1 MNKVDNYVASHDDDP
16 SMYRTAGWKSVA
28 KYQSVAGRHE
38 ALPGFIIEIDVS
50 RALKE
55 KIVLLNKF
63 AAVDSI
69 FE

>member
-1 MNKVDNYVASHDDDP
+1 
-16 SMYRTAGWKSVA
+16 MYRTAGWKSVA